1 MHQETEVAVTTVHV
15 RWRRFDIPA
24 LLCVEMS
31 RIEREVGV
39 VYTLE
44 RWNQHYIGFV
54 QVGGGGV
61 SNNYTRLYL
70 ICMTVINSMVE
81 RFFMRALFHILH
93 VYGCKTTWFICNTG
107 SP

>member
-1 MHQETEVAVTTVHV
+1 MFSHLVYNYDVLKIFPIFCVSQVHSEMFVRQETEVAVTTIHI
-15 RWRRFDIPA
+15 RWRRFDVPA

-54 QVGGGGV
+54 QVGVRGQGMNW
-61 SNNYTRLYL
+61 SLL
-70 ICMTVINSMVE
+70 
-81 RFFMRALFHILH
+81 
-93 VYGCKTTWFICNTG
+93 
-107 SP
+107 